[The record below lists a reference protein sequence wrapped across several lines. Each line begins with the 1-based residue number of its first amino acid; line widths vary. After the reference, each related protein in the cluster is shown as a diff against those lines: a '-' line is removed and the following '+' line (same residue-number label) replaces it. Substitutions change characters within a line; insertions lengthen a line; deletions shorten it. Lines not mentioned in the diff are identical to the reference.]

1 MCVCVYIYYIYI
13 YIYIFFFMDTFVGGK
28 TVKNRRESLTLNS
41 GGWLSLVGGFNEEKA
56 Q

>member
-1 MCVCVYIYYIYI
+1 MCVYIYIIYIYI
-13 YIYIFFFMDTFVGGK
+13 YIYIYFMDTFVGGK

>member
-1 MCVCVYIYYIYI
+1 MCVYIYI
-13 YIYIFFFMDTFVGGK
+13 YIYIYIYFMDTFVGGK